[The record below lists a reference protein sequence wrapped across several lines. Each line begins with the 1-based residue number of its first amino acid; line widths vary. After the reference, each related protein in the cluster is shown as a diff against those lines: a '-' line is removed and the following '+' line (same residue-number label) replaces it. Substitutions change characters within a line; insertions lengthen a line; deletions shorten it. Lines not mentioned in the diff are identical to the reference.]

1 MIPAFSFLAGLIFGS
16 GLCLSGMIQQSKV
29 LGFLDLAGRW
39 DPSLAFV
46 MGGAISVG
54 LIVFTIAGRRTAA
67 LPGNASDTSLKRD
80 DVDRR
85 LVTGSLI
92 FGVGWGLSG
101 ICPGPGIALLAFG
114 SSQAITFVVAMLAGM
129 LIFELT
135 GQFRETATQD
145 KAIEDY

>member
-1 MIPAFSFLAGLIFGS
+1 MISAFSFLAGLIFGT

-46 MGGAISVG
+46 MGGAISIG
-54 LIVFTIAGRRTAA
+54 LVVFSVAGRRTAA
-67 LPGNASDTSLKRD
+67 VPGNASDISLKRD
-80 DVDRR
+80 IDRR
-85 LVTGSLI
+85 LVIGSLI

-101 ICPGPGIALLAFG
+101 ISVRVPEFALLAFG
-114 SSQAITFVVAMLAGM
+114 SSQAIIFVVAMLAGM

-135 GQFRETATQD
+135 GQLRETATQD
-145 KAIEDY
+145 KAVEDS

>member
-1 MIPAFSFLAGLIFGS
+1 MIPAFSFLAGLIFGT

-29 LGFLDLAGRW
+29 LAFLDLAGHW

-46 MGGAISVG
+46 MAGAISVG
-54 LIVFTIAGRRTAA
+54 LVAFTIAGRRTKA
-67 LPGNASDTSLKRD
+67 LPGKASDVSLNRGI
-80 DVDRR
+80 DRR

-114 SSQAITFVVAMLAGM
+114 SPQAITFVVAMLAGM

-135 GQFRETATQD
+135 GQFRDLATQN

>member
-1 MIPAFSFLAGLIFGS
+1 MIPVFAFLAGLIFGT

-46 MGGAISVG
+46 MAGAISVG
-54 LIVFTIAGRRTAA
+54 AVAFSIAGNRTAT
-67 LPGNASDTSLKRD
+67 LLGNAFDVPARRD
-80 DVDRR
+80 IDRR

-101 ICPGPGIALLAFG
+101 ICPGPAIALLAFG
-114 SSQAITFVVAMLAGM
+114 SPQAIAFVVAMLAGM

-135 GQFRETATQD
+135 SQFWDPVRRD
-145 KAIEDY
+145 KAVEDY

>member
-1 MIPAFSFLAGLIFGS
+1 MIPAFSFLVGLIFGT

-29 LGFLDLAGRW
+29 LGFLDLAGPW

-54 LIVFTIAGRRTAA
+54 LVAFSIARRRTAA
-67 LPGNASDTSLKRD
+67 VTANAHDIPSRRD
-80 DVDRR
+80 IDRR
-85 LVTGSLI
+85 LVFGSLI
-92 FGVGWGLSG
+92 FGTGWGLSG

-114 SSQAITFVVAMLAGM
+114 SQQAITFVIAMLAGM

-135 GQFRETATQD
+135 SQFRVTAKQD
-145 KAIEDY
+145 LAIEDY

>member
-1 MIPAFSFLAGLIFGS
+1 MIPAFSLLAGLIFGT

-29 LGFLDLAGRW
+29 LGFLDLAGQW

-46 MGGAISVG
+46 MAGAVAVG
-54 LIVFTIAGRRTAA
+54 LVVFSIAGRRTAA
-67 LPGNASDTSLKRD
+67 VSGSASDVSPKRD
-80 DVDRR
+80 IDRR

-135 GQFRETATQD
+135 GQFRETTTRD

>member
-1 MIPAFSFLAGLIFGS
+1 MIPASSFLAGLIFGT

-46 MGGAISVG
+46 MGGAISIG
-54 LIVFTIAGRRTAA
+54 LVAFSIAGRRTAA
-67 LPGNASDTSLKRD
+67 FPGYASDISLKRD
-80 DVDRR
+80 IDRR
-85 LVTGSLI
+85 LVAGSLI

-129 LIFELT
+129 LIFELI
-135 GQFRETATQD
+135 GHFRETTTQD

>member
-1 MIPAFSFLAGLIFGS
+1 MTAVFSFLAGIIFGT

-46 MGGAISVG
+46 MGGAISIG
-54 LIVFTIAGRRTAA
+54 LVVFSIVGRRTATLA
-67 LPGNASDTSLKRD
+67 NASEISLKRD
-80 DVDRR
+80 IDRR

-135 GQFRETATQD
+135 GQFREATTQD

>member
-1 MIPAFSFLAGLIFGS
+1 MIPAFSFLAGLIFGT

-54 LIVFTIAGRRTAA
+54 LVVFSIVGRQTAA
-67 LPGNASDTSLKRD
+67 LPENASDISLKREI
-80 DVDRR
+80 DRR

-114 SSQAITFVVAMLAGM
+114 SPQAITFVVAMLAGM

-135 GQFRETATQD
+135 GQFWVATTQD
-145 KAIEDY
+145 RAIEDC

>member
-1 MIPAFSFLAGLIFGS
+1 MISAFSFLAGLIFGT

-29 LGFLDLAGRW
+29 LGFLDSAGHW

-46 MGGAISVG
+46 MAGAIAVG
-54 LIVFTIAGRRTAA
+54 LVVFSIAGRRTAA
-67 LPGNASDTSLKRD
+67 VAGNASDISPKRD
-80 DVDRR
+80 IDRR
-85 LVTGSLI
+85 LVSGSLI

-135 GQFRETATQD
+135 GQFRETGTRD

>member
-1 MIPAFSFLAGLIFGS
+1 MIPVFSFLAGLIFGT

-46 MGGAISVG
+46 MGGAISIG
-54 LIVFTIAGRRTAA
+54 LVVFSIVGRRTATLA
-67 LPGNASDTSLKRD
+67 KNASEISIKRD
-80 DVDRR
+80 IDRR

-135 GQFRETATQD
+135 GQFREATTHD

>member
-1 MIPAFSFLAGLIFGS
+1 MIRAFSFLAGLIFGT

-29 LGFLDLAGRW
+29 LGFLDLAGHW

-46 MGGAISVG
+46 MAGAISIG
-54 LIVFTIAGRRTAA
+54 LIVFSIAGRRTATV
-67 LPGNASDTSLKRD
+67 PGNGSDISLKRD
-80 DVDRR
+80 IDRR

-114 SSQAITFVVAMLAGM
+114 NPQAITFVVAMLAGM

-135 GQFRETATQD
+135 DQFRDAATRG

>member
-16 GLCLSGMIQQSKV
+16 GLCVSGMIQQSKV
-29 LGFLDLAGRW
+29 LGFLDLAGQW

-46 MGGAISVG
+46 MAGAISVG
-54 LIVFTIAGRRTAA
+54 LVVFSIAGKRAA
-67 LPGNASDTSLKRD
+67 AVPGNASNISLKRD
-80 DVDRR
+80 IDRR

-114 SSQAITFVVAMLAGM
+114 SSQAIAFVVAMLAGM

-135 GQFRETATQD
+135 GQFRETATRD

>member
-1 MIPAFSFLAGLIFGS
+1 MVAAFSFVAGLIFGT

-29 LGFLDLAGRW
+29 LGFLDLAGQW

-54 LIVFTIAGRRTAA
+54 LVVFSIAGRRTVS
-67 LPGNASDTSLKRD
+67 LPGNGSDIPPKRD
-80 DVDRR
+80 IDRR

-135 GQFRETATQD
+135 GQFRDTATQE
-145 KAIEDY
+145 KAIEDH

>member
-1 MIPAFSFLAGLIFGS
+1 MISVFSFLAGLIFGT

-46 MGGAISVG
+46 MAGAIAVG
-54 LIVFTIAGRRTAA
+54 IVAFSIAGRRKAT
-67 LPGNASDTSLKRD
+67 LLGNAFDVPARRD
-80 DVDRR
+80 IDRR

-101 ICPGPGIALLAFG
+101 ICPGPAIALLAFG
-114 SSQAITFVVAMLAGM
+114 SPQAITFAVAVLAGM
-129 LIFELT
+129 LIFELA
-135 GQFRETATQD
+135 GQFLDTATRD
-145 KAIEDY
+145 KAVEDA

>member
-1 MIPAFSFLAGLIFGS
+1 MIPAFSFLAGLIFGT

-46 MGGAISVG
+46 MGGAISIGV
-54 LIVFTIAGRRTAA
+54 VAFSVAGRRMAA
-67 LPGNASDTSLKRD
+67 VARSASDISHKRD
-80 DVDRR
+80 IDRR
-85 LVTGSLI
+85 LVSGSLI

-135 GQFRETATQD
+135 GQFQETATQD
-145 KAIEDY
+145 KAVEDC

>member
-1 MIPAFSFLAGLIFGS
+1 MIAVFSFLAGLIFGG

-46 MGGAISVG
+46 MAGAIAVG
-54 LIVFTIAGRRTAA
+54 VVAFWIAGKRTAT
-67 LPGNASDTSLKRD
+67 LLGNAFDVPTRRD
-80 DVDRR
+80 IDWR

-92 FGVGWGLSG
+92 FGVGWGLAG
-101 ICPGPGIALLAFG
+101 ICPGPAIALLAFG
-114 SSQAITFVVAMLAGM
+114 SSQAVIFVVAMLAGM

-135 GQFRETATQD
+135 GLFQNATRRD
-145 KAIEDY
+145 KVVEDY

>member
-1 MIPAFSFLAGLIFGS
+1 MIPAFSFLAGLIFGT

-54 LIVFTIAGRRTAA
+54 LVVFSVASTRTAA
-67 LPGNASDTSLKRD
+67 GNGSDISLKRD
-80 DVDRR
+80 IDRR
-85 LVTGSLI
+85 IVTGSLI

-129 LIFELT
+129 LIFELI
-135 GQFRETATQD
+135 GQFQDTETQD

>member
-1 MIPAFSFLAGLIFGS
+1 MIPVFSFLAGLIFGT
-16 GLCLSGMIQQSKV
+16 GLCLSGMIQQSKI

-46 MGGAISVG
+46 MAGALAVG
-54 LIVFTIAGRRTAA
+54 IVAFSIAGKRTAT
-67 LPGNASDTSLKRD
+67 LLGNPF
-80 DVDRR
+80 DVPVKHDIDRR

-101 ICPGPGIALLAFG
+101 ICPGPAIALLAFG
-114 SSQAITFVVAMLAGM
+114 SSQAITFAVAMLAGM

-135 GQFRETATQD
+135 GQFWDSVRQD
-145 KAIEDY
+145 KTVEDH

>member
-1 MIPAFSFLAGLIFGS
+1 MIPAFSFLAGLIFGT

-29 LGFLDLAGRW
+29 LGFLDLAGQW

-46 MGGAISVG
+46 MAGAIAVG
-54 LIVFTIAGRRTAA
+54 LVVFSIAGRRPA
-67 LPGNASDTSLKRD
+67 PVSGNASDTSPKRD
-80 DVDRR
+80 IDRR

-135 GQFRETATQD
+135 GQFRETATRD

>member
-1 MIPAFSFLAGLIFGS
+1 MIPAFSFLAGLIFGT
-16 GLCLSGMIQQSKV
+16 GLCLSGMIQPSKV
-29 LGFLDLAGRW
+29 LGFLDLAGQW

-46 MGGAISVG
+46 MAGAIAVG
-54 LIVFTIAGRRTAA
+54 LVVFSIARKRTAA
-67 LPGNASDTSLKRD
+67 VPGNASDISLKRD
-80 DVDRR
+80 IDQR

-135 GQFRETATQD
+135 GQFRETATRG

>member
-1 MIPAFSFLAGLIFGS
+1 MISAFSFLAGLIFGT

-54 LIVFTIAGRRTAA
+54 LVVFSIAGRRTATV
-67 LPGNASDTSLKRD
+67 LGNASDVSLKRGI
-80 DVDRR
+80 DRR

-101 ICPGPGIALLAFG
+101 ICPGPAIALLAFG
-114 SSQAITFVVAMLAGM
+114 SSQAIIFVVAMLAGM

-135 GQFRETATQD
+135 GQFRDTATQD
-145 KAIEDY
+145 KAIADY

>member
-1 MIPAFSFLAGLIFGS
+1 MIPVFSFLAGLIFGS

-29 LGFLDLAGRW
+29 LGFLDLAGSW

-46 MGGAISVG
+46 MAGAISIG
-54 LIVFTIAGRRTAA
+54 LVVFSIAGRRTATV
-67 LPGNASDTSLKRD
+67 PGNASDISLNRD
-80 DVDRR
+80 IDRR

-114 SSQAITFVVAMLAGM
+114 SSQAVAFVVAMLAGM